1 MLASGTDGATGRAS
15 ERVSESLEEF
25 REAFEAL
32 MSPTGDAP
40 PGGRI
45 AELERIWH
53 KLRADS
59 DAAISD
65 YVSEMLAEVD
75 EDGVV
80 EAKK

>member
-1 MLASGTDGATGRAS
+1 MGNTNGSDATERSG
-15 ERVSESLEEF
+15 ERIIQNMEEF
-25 REAFEAL
+25 KEAFDAL
-32 MSPTGDAP
+32 MAP
-40 PGGRI
+40 GGAEPEGGRI